1 MGQRLQRTVDALLEA
16 LDGYQ
21 PQRQDLPP
29 GFRRAAVLMPLHE
42 ASEGVEMVFTK
53 RTSDLAHHAGQISFP
68 GGAVEDDDPS
78 LAQAALRETCEEIG
92 ICGAGVEVV
101 ARLDQ
106 VVTISNFLVT
116 PFLGS
121 IEAPVE
127 FRPNPLEVERLIMV
141 PLSRVLDANAWA
153 PVEIPWRGMRF
164 KQSALNHKGDVIWGA
179 TARMLLNLR
188 QALGGKAGQVA
199 CLAGNG
205 KKPVDSERGLV

>member
-1 MGQRLQRTVDALLEA
+1 MEALLRA
-16 LDGYQ
+16 LQGYQ
-21 PQRQDLPP
+21 PQRQELPP

-42 ASEGVEMVFTK
+42 SADAVEMIFTK

-68 GGAVEDDDPS
+68 GGAVDEDDPS

-92 ICGAGVEVV
+92 ICGRGVEVV

-121 IEAPVE
+121 IKAPVE
-127 FRPNPLEVERLIMV
+127 FQPNPEEVERLILV
-141 PLSRVLDANAWA
+141 PLAMVLDGQAWA
-153 PVEIPWRGMRF
+153 PVDIPWQGIRF
-164 KQSALNHKGDVIWGA
+164 KQLALTHRGDVIWGA

-188 QALGGKAGQVA
+188 QALGERAKEVA
-199 CLAGNG
+199 RAAGNG
-205 KKPVDSERGLV
+205 KMPVDSGPGTV